1 MSEYDNDLLD
11 NEELELEP
19 DNEPQRDSRKFVRK
33 LEQEAK
39 EGKRAKAEADEA
51 KAELAKA
58 KRDLALMQAGIDVNS
73 PTGKLFV
80 KGYDGEVSVEA
91 IKAAASEYGLLP
103 TSQAPDV
110 KQELDGMD
118 RIANASTSSAPT
130 SNPTALDEL
139 RKAGESG
146 NPDDILKVLRANGV
160 SISQEQPGG
169 FFPLV

>member
-11 NEELELEP
+11 NEDLELESN
-19 DNEPQRDSRKFVRK
+19 DEPQRDSRKFVRK

-39 EGKRAKAEADEA
+39 EGKRAKAEAEEV

-58 KRDLALMQAGIDVNS
+58 KRDLALAQAGIDVNS

-80 KGYDGEVSVEA
+80 KGYDGEPTVEA

-110 KQELDGMD
+110 KQELDAMD
-118 RIANASTSSAPT
+118 RVASASTASAPVG
-130 SNPTALDEL
+130 SPNALDEL
-139 RKAGESG
+139 RKAE
-146 NPDDILKVLRANGV
+146 NPEQVLKVLRANGV
-160 SISQEQPGG
+160 SISQEQPGEWIS
-169 FFPLV
+169 LV

>member
-11 NEELELEP
+11 NEDLELESN
-19 DNEPQRDSRKFVRK
+19 DEPQRDSRKFVRK

-39 EGKRAKAEADEA
+39 EGKRAKAEAEEA

-58 KRDLALMQAGIDVNS
+58 KRDLALAQAGIDVNS

-80 KGYDGEVSVEA
+80 KGYDGEPTVEA

-110 KQELDGMD
+110 KQELDAMD
-118 RIANASTSSAPT
+118 RVASASTASAPVG
-130 SNPTALDEL
+130 SPNALDEL
-139 RKAGESG
+139 RKAE
-146 NPDDILKVLRANGV
+146 NPEQVLKVLRANGV
-160 SISQEQPGG
+160 SISQEQPGEWIS
-169 FFPLV
+169 LV

>member
-11 NEELELEP
+11 NEDLELESN
-19 DNEPQRDSRKFVRK
+19 DEPQRDSRKFVRK

-51 KAELAKA
+51 KAELAKV
-58 KRDLALMQAGIDVNS
+58 KRDLALAQAGIDVNS

-80 KGYDGEVSVEA
+80 KGYDGEPTVEA

-110 KQELDGMD
+110 KQELDAMD
-118 RIANASTSSAPT
+118 RVASASTASAPVG
-130 SNPTALDEL
+130 SPNALDEL
-139 RKAGESG
+139 RKAE
-146 NPDDILKVLRANGV
+146 NPEQVLKVLRANGV
-160 SISQEQPGG
+160 SISQEQPGEWIS
-169 FFPLV
+169 LV